1 MDAVIVES
9 TETATAC
16 VIWLHGLG
24 ASGHDF
30 EPIVPALD
38 KQITKCTR
46 FIFPHAPQRPVT
58 INGNMVMRAWYDIAA
73 LDLTSEQDENGTRIS
88 EQIICEYIAE
98 VQQQGIDNSRIILAG
113 FSQGGAI
120 ALHTGL
126 RYPKPLGGIMA
137 LSTYLPIA
145 ETVSA
150 ERHTANANVQIFMG
164 HGTFDNVIP
173 IKYAD
178 LSKQYLENLGYTVDW
193 HSYTME
199 HQVIP
204 QEINDINQW
213 LVSRLT

>member
-1 MDAVIVES
+1 MDAVIVEP
-9 TETATAC
+9 TEIATAC

-30 EPIVPALD
+30 EPIVPVLD
-38 KQITKCTR
+38 KKITQQTR

-58 INGNMVMRAWYDIAA
+58 INGNMIMRAWYDVAA
-73 LDLTSEQDENGTRIS
+73 IDLTVEQDEEGTRTS
-88 EQIICEYIAE
+88 EQIIWDYMTQ
-98 VQQQGIDNSRIILAG
+98 VQQQGIDTSRIILAG

-126 RYPKPLGGIMA
+126 RYPKPLRGIMA
-137 LSTYLPIA
+137 LSTYLPLA
-145 ETVSA
+145 ETVA
-150 ERHTANANVQIFMG
+150 TERHVENSNIPIFMG

-173 IKYAD
+173 IKYAE
-178 LSKQYLENLGYTVDW
+178 LSKQHLENLGYAVNW
-193 HSYTME
+193 YSYGME

-213 LVSRLT
+213 LISRLT